1 MVGLGVLKILLG
13 VVVAYDDILEV
24 AVAVR
29 DEERSQACSIGDE
42 LGCDVLCADGVE
54 LERVPCGLGSS
65 NLGQCWQA
73 VQDGRQVASNVHSD
87 A

>member
-1 MVGLGVLKILLG
+1 MVGFGILEILLG
-13 VVVAYDDILEV
+13 VVVAYDNILEV

-42 LGCDVLCADGVE
+42 LGCDVFCADSVE
-54 LERVPCGLGSS
+54 LERIPCGLGSS
-65 NLGQCWQA
+65 DLGQRWQS
-73 VQDGRQVASNVHSD
+73 VQDGRQVAFDMHSD